1 MLDIISPLA
10 KLADTVIDNLFETD
24 EEKAAARVKIM
35 QAEQTGR
42 LEEAKLSMS
51 AIMAEAQSNDPWTSR
66 ARPTF
71 LYVMYAVIGLCFV
84 GGILSVWWPDHVQS
98 AAIGI
103 QSMLMAIPDPL
114 WALFG
119 AGYLGYGVARTMD
132 KKTMQGMRDR
142 IMRR

>member
-1 MLDIISPLA
+1 MDFISPLA

-24 EEKAAARVKIM
+24 EEKAAAKVKIM

-42 LEEAKLSMS
+42 LEEAKISMS
-51 AIMAEAQSNDPWTSR
+51 AIMAEAQSSDPWTSR

-84 GGILSVWWPDHVQS
+84 GGILSVWWPSQVLT
-98 AAIGI
+98 AADGVKA
-103 QSMLMAIPDPL
+103 MLLAIPDAL

-119 AGYLGYGVARTMD
+119 AGYLGYNAARSMD
-132 KKTMQGMRDR
+132 KKTIQGARDK